1 VKTTL
6 PQEFY
11 EKNNAMGL
19 YCIVHGIAFWIGLA
33 YVAYLVYRTASMPL
47 SMRLLLVALIVPVSG
62 MAMFY
67 TTTLA
72 HEGFHGNLNRNR
84 HLSMLL
90 GLCASSAVPLFVAT
104 GYTLIHWPHHV
115 YTNTEKDPDFASYRR
130 YRRFISRALMG
141 PMQSG
146 ASFFGN
152 ALTLAMRPDRGIDAH
167 YPFARR
173 TARSFAIVNLM
184 LVAFASAA
192 YGTLAVLNL
201 QMFVFVVVLPA
212 LVSTTYLGMVPYI
225 DHSRTGLAKG
235 ENARSYT
242 SWVFTGI
249 LVGTNFHREHHLYPN
264 VPSYKLAAVHR
275 FHKVNGLVSANAVV
289 EPGFFA
295 ALRIGVGGQLD

>member
-1 VKTTL
+1 
-6 PQEFY
+6 
-11 EKNNAMGL
+11 
-19 YCIVHGIAFWIGLA
+19 
-33 YVAYLVYRTASMPL
+33 
-47 SMRLLLVALIVPVSG
+47 
-62 MAMFY
+62 
-67 TTTLA
+67 
-72 HEGFHGNLNRNR
+72 
-84 HLSMLL
+84 
-90 GLCASSAVPLFVAT
+90 
-104 GYTLIHWPHHV
+104 
-115 YTNTEKDPDFASYRR
+115 
-130 YRRFISRALMG
+130 
-141 PMQSG
+141 
-146 ASFFGN
+146 
-152 ALTLAMRPDRGIDAH
+152 
-167 YPFARR
+167 
-173 TARSFAIVNLM
+173 VNLM